1 VFLQWVLYKHILL
14 AIIGVT
20 FTIYNTSF
28 AQSFVFKVSD
38 TENKNIELAYL
49 RIYTADST
57 SKLLDYKIVRKGII
71 TYKPNFQYSSVRF
84 LITSGGYLSLTQ
96 IKNLRN
102 AAMNDTLHF
111 VLQKFNNQKLDT
123 VIVATKRPVVVHNDT
138 TTYNVE
144 AFKDGTE
151 RKLQDVLKKLPGI
164 DVNEKSG
171 EIKFKGKPIETVLLE
186 GDNLFGANYTLGTK
200 NISADIV
207 KEVQAIENYYDNYV
221 LKGLEKDEK
230 VVLNIKITK
239 SKLNLSGVGEL
250 GIGLLKPNKK
260 LIDANINLI
269 GLQQAHK
276 FFTAVSYNNLGE
288 NKSPIDY
295 FGNNLSLEQIKDR
308 RLWAEKF
315 ISDPNFS
322 SFLNTT
328 RANFN
333 AQFFGNY
340 NGLYK
345 LSKKTSLKI
354 NLYYLNDELKN
365 TQSFENQYYI
375 ASDTTSYK
383 DLIVSN
389 KKPSTYKADLYLRN
403 NTSAKALIEY
413 TASFSKEN
421 INSVKAATSNFVPTY
436 RSNLFT
442 ENIFIKNTGL
452 YTQRVGKKQALQFTL
467 FNSYSS
473 INQLFTL
480 APSIYKRNRFEND
493 LQLSDMQKVYTLI
506 QSTLYGANKN
516 GVYNF
521 SLKKVIETNA
531 YFSNVS
537 NDSTANIKL
546 IYNRND
552 IKYNKNSWVQSGN
565 IRFRR
570 KEWKIATSYAFTYLK
585 QRLLNKLAQEET
597 SKTNFTFEPNLNV
610 TFVLSKISH
619 LSTSFS
625 LTQKPKLEKH
635 IAVNDI
641 VENYRS
647 VVSNIPSLDLIKTQ
661 TINLNY
667 SRNDLFNQFDNSIG
681 ISYQK
686 NDGDYLPVY
695 IVTDSIIY
703 AKYLF
708 KNIRTKGIDIN
719 AITTKYFPVLRSTFK
734 LSALYSINEY
744 YNSLNSSELRNNQ
757 GSFISYEFFYKSI
770 FSGKLNFEN
779 VLTFNA
785 SISNNIGAIKV
796 INQGI
801 ENSMKIIVK
810 PNNRI
815 KTFISGDYY
824 RQSLQS
830 PSYNFFLDYHFL
842 YTPFKRKSEFRFIV
856 RNLLDTQNFTVFQVS
871 DFSKSQFMTNILP
884 RSVIFYFSHQF

>member
-1 VFLQWVLYKHILL
+1 MFLQWVLYKHILL

-207 KEVQAIENYYDNYV
+207 KEVQAIENYSDNYV

-365 TQSFENQYYI
+365 T
-375 ASDTTSYK
+375 
-383 DLIVSN
+383 
-389 KKPSTYKADLYLRN
+389 
-403 NTSAKALIEY
+403 
-413 TASFSKEN
+413 
-421 INSVKAATSNFVPTY
+421 
-436 RSNLFT
+436 
-442 ENIFIKNTGL
+442 
-452 YTQRVGKKQALQFTL
+452 
-467 FNSYSS
+467 
-473 INQLFTL
+473 
-480 APSIYKRNRFEND
+480 
-493 LQLSDMQKVYTLI
+493 
-506 QSTLYGANKN
+506 
-516 GVYNF
+516 
-521 SLKKVIETNA
+521 VI
-531 YFSNVS
+531 
-537 NDSTANIKL
+537 I
-546 IYNRND
+546 
-552 IKYNKNSWVQSGN
+552 
-565 IRFRR
+565 
-570 KEWKIATSYAFTYLK
+570 
-585 QRLLNKLAQEET
+585 
-597 SKTNFTFEPNLNV
+597 
-610 TFVLSKISH
+610 
-619 LSTSFS
+619 
-625 LTQKPKLEKH
+625 
-635 IAVNDI
+635 
-641 VENYRS
+641 
-647 VVSNIPSLDLIKTQ
+647 
-661 TINLNY
+661 
-667 SRNDLFNQFDNSIG
+667 
-681 ISYQK
+681 
-686 NDGDYLPVY
+686 
-695 IVTDSIIY
+695 
-703 AKYLF
+703 
-708 KNIRTKGIDIN
+708 
-719 AITTKYFPVLRSTFK
+719 
-734 LSALYSINEY
+734 
-744 YNSLNSSELRNNQ
+744 
-757 GSFISYEFFYKSI
+757 
-770 FSGKLNFEN
+770 
-779 VLTFNA
+779 
-785 SISNNIGAIKV
+785 
-796 INQGI
+796 
-801 ENSMKIIVK
+801 
-810 PNNRI
+810 
-815 KTFISGDYY
+815 
-824 RQSLQS
+824 
-830 PSYNFFLDYHFL
+830 
-842 YTPFKRKSEFRFIV
+842 
-856 RNLLDTQNFTVFQVS
+856 
-871 DFSKSQFMTNILP
+871 
-884 RSVIFYFSHQF
+884 